1 MLVQQYSMLM
11 LVSLFIKWKK
21 EAKAMF
27 TDTCL
32 FLGKKQP
39 KDFGPMARK

>member
-21 EAKAMF
+21 EAKATLAGPIVF
-27 TDTCL
+27 
-32 FLGKKQP
+32 FLVKQTKNFVPLAGK
-39 KDFGPMARK
+39 